1 MLNIIRVVDRQEGK
15 NTTLE
20 EAACNEMNFYFDREL
35 KGFKL

>member
-20 EAACNEMNFYFDREL
+20 EAACKEMNFYFDREL